1 MKYASFADSERQQ
14 EGTKGQLEGPEGQQD
29 WSEGLP
35 KGSEALPE
43 GSEGLLEGSE
53 GLPEGSK
60 GLSEG
65 LARSVTEPIRGPAK
79 GDTQMYVCLDIET
92 EFLPILP

>member
-1 MKYASFADSERQQ
+1 MGRNSIHSSVH
-14 EGTKGQLEGPEGQQD
+14 P
-29 WSEGLP
+29 S
-35 KGSEALPE
+35 KGSEGLPE
-43 GSEGLLEGSE
+43 GSEGLPEGSEGLTVGSEGLLEGFE

-65 LARSVTEPIRGPAK
+65 LARRVTEPIRGPAK

>member
-1 MKYASFADSERQQ
+1 M
-14 EGTKGQLEGPEGQQD
+14 
-29 WSEGLP
+29 
-35 KGSEALPE
+35 
-43 GSEGLLEGSE
+43 LEGSE